1 MRVLAIGTS
10 YPKGPDDSTAPFVRS
25 ISHGLFDHG
34 IEVHLLLPYH
44 PDLDWPSGDPPVRLH
59 TYPYV
64 RRGWRRLHVW
74 GYAGSLRSDVALRR
88 EALAILPLA
97 AASSLVHLQRLASR
111 VKPDL
116 LHAHWLLPNA
126 PLAAIVSKRT
136 GIPLAISLHGSGAFM
151 AERHRVLAPAAR
163 FALKQASAVTA
174 CSRDLAS
181 RVEALGASAES
192 TFVIPYGVEVAAFQ
206 PASENQRSKAR
217 ASLGAG
223 PETFLILAVGRL
235 VAKKGFEFLIRA
247 MPNLLRDH
255 ESPLLIIAGAGDLGQ
270 ELRELARSLDVSE
283 RVHFMGDIDR
293 QRILELYQ
301 AADVLAVPSI
311 HDAAGN
317 VDGLPN
323 VVLEGLASGLPLVAS
338 SIAGIPDVIRHEENG
353 LLIPEQDPEALAT
366 ALRRL
371 ASQPDLRLL
380 LGQRGRRSAE
390 ESLNWGS
397 ITGRYAEVLRRAARG
412 TTTA

>member
-1 MRVLAIGTS
+1 VRVLAIGTS

-25 ISHGLFDHG
+25 ISHGLQDYG

-44 PDLDWPSGDPPVRLH
+44 PDLDWPSGDPPVQLH

-64 RRGWRRLHVW
+64 RRSWRRLHVW
-74 GYAGSLRSDVALRR
+74 GYAGSLRSDVALRG

-97 AASSLVHLQRLASR
+97 AASSLIHLQRLAR
-111 VKPDL
+111 RLKPAL
-116 LHAHWLLPNA
+116 IHAHWLLPNA
-126 PLAAIVSKRT
+126 PLAAIVSRRT

-151 AERHRVLAPAAR
+151 AERYRVLARAAR
-163 FALKQASAVTA
+163 FALRRASAVTA

-192 TFVIPYGVEVAAFQ
+192 VFVIPYGVDTAEFR
-206 PASENQRSKAR
+206 PASESLRAKAK

-223 PETFLILAVGRL
+223 PETFLVLAVGRL

-247 MPNLLRDH
+247 MPSLNGGH
-255 ESPLLIIAGAGDLGQ
+255 ELPLLIIAGAGDLEQ
-270 ELRELARSLDVSE
+270 ELRQLARSLQVSE
-283 RVHFMGDIDR
+283 RVRFMGDTDR
-293 QRILELYQ
+293 QRILELYR

-323 VVLEGLASGLPLVAS
+323 VVLEGLASGLPIVAS
-338 SIAGIPDVIRHEENG
+338 SIAGIPDVIQHEENG
-353 LLIPEQDPEALAT
+353 LLVPEQHPEALAT

-371 ASQPDLRLL
+371 ASQPDFRQF
-380 LGQRGRRSAE
+380 LGQHGRQVAE
-390 ESLNWGS
+390 ESLNWSS

-412 TTTA
+412 TTRA